1 MKRVARGSG
10 RRLFVA
16 ALAVITAVTVFGG
29 ATASARPTAGK
40 RQLATVTVATLP
52 IANALP
58 LDLGIKKG
66 FFSAQGIEIN
76 KRTLQ
81 SGNDVVL
88 ALANNNGDI
97 GYLGFV
103 PMMIARTQGIQLT
116 TVAASEVEGTNET
129 DNWQNILV
137 KGSSSIR
144 SPSDLA
150 GKTIAVNA
158 LKGVGEVMIKAALK
172 KRGVNP
178 NSPRLLAL
186 PFPAMRSALN
196 NGQVDAVWT
205 PEPFLSQILGDGGR
219 TVMAPGPVLGKFWP
233 IGGYAAMNDWTR
245 KNPGLA
251 VKFKKA
257 IDQSLTYA
265 QSHPS
270 EIRELLP
277 ASQRNGRLPI
287 WSPLVDR
294 EKLTQLA
301 KYAKEFDVISTL
313 PNLSAMVPSS
323 VTGGKNLAGTVGNR
337 FITLRLD
344 GKPVTTLQHG
354 RYTFIVSDTSKTRNF
369 ILAGPGVQQVDERE
383 GHGPQHVDRD
393 AQEGQVHVQLERPP
407 RAQANAQGSL
417 GASLGEHRRA
427 PFSGALRRYGAS
439 SDAYWLAQDV
449 SVVVAGAEEEAR
461 R

>member
-1 MKRVARGSG
+1 MKRVGRGS
-10 RRLFVA
+10 RRRAPVLAA
-16 ALAVITAVTVFGG
+16 ALAAVTAATLFGG
-29 ATASARPTAGK
+29 ATASARDTAGK
-40 RQLATVTVATLP
+40 KQLAAVTVATLP

-178 NSPRLLAL
+178 GSVRLLAM
-186 PFPAMRSALN
+186 PFPTMRTALR
-196 NGQVDAVWT
+196 NGQVDAIWT
-205 PEPFLSQILGDGGR
+205 PEPFLSQALNLDNARI
-219 TVMAPGPVLGKFWP
+219 VMAPGPVLGRFWP
-233 IGGYAAMNDWTR
+233 IGGYGALTEWVR
-245 KNPGLA
+245 GNPALA
-251 VKFKKA
+251 KKFRTA
-257 IDQSLTYA
+257 INRSLTYA
-265 QSHPS
+265 QGHPA

-277 ASQRNGRLPI
+277 AGTGNVRLPI
-287 WSPLVDR
+287 WSPLADR
-294 EKLTQLA
+294 TKILQTA
-301 KYAKEFDVISTL
+301 RYARDFGVITKL
-313 PNLSAMVPSS
+313 PN
-323 VTGGKNLAGTVGNR
+323 
-337 FITLRLD
+337 
-344 GKPVTTLQHG
+344 
-354 RYTFIVSDTSKTRNF
+354 
-369 ILAGPGVQQVDERE
+369 
-383 GHGPQHVDRD
+383 
-393 AQEGQVHVQLERPP
+393 
-407 RAQANAQGSL
+407 
-417 GASLGEHRRA
+417 
-427 PFSGALRRYGAS
+427 
-439 SDAYWLAQDV
+439 
-449 SVVVAGAEEEAR
+449 
-461 R
+461 